1 MKVLLLTSEF
11 LPVNGGVATYAREI
25 ALSAARLGASVTVCA
40 PDYGVAA
47 HAEDRRLPY
56 EIRRFSGGLHS
67 RRELPAKVALV
78 RRLVAEHDY
87 DVVHAADWP
96 FFIPLALSRKRVR
109 GRMVVTVHGTEIN
122 ETQTP
127 EKRLAIWLAGVFGP
141 RTEVTAN
148 SAYTHMLF
156 RDRFNVPAEQ
166 VRTVHLGVSD
176 FWFGPR
182 ARRAD
187 TRAEL
192 GLRPGGATMVTV
204 ARLTRRKGHL
214 TTVAA
219 LAALPP
225 AIRGKITWL
234 VIGPEGE
241 ADYVEELKAAVAASG
256 CDIRLMGALPSQ
268 QIRDIYGACDFF
280 CLSGNWDPS
289 GRVEGFGL
297 VFLEAAAGGLPSVA
311 TDVGGVA
318 DAGTAQPDRPSGRA
332 ARGIAERGD
341 CRDGQR
347 PGQAHV
353 ARQAGGHARALNEL
367 GTVRRR
373 HVLSRLAALAVCA
386 GGERRGLCRIR
397 RRRAQR
403 AVASAI
409 VVKSAV
415 IAGLLLALGCGG
427 GAG

>member
-187 TRAEL
+187 TRVEL

-318 DAGTAQPDRPSGRA
+318 DAVLHNQTGLLVEPHVELLSAAIAEMVNDPVKRMSLGKRA
-332 ARGIAERGD
+332 ATRARSMSWER
-341 CRDGQR
+341 C
-347 PGQAHV
+347 A
-353 ARQAGGHARALNEL
+353 AGTYYL
-367 GTVRRR
+367 G
-373 HVLSRLAALAVCA
+373 LP
-386 GGERRGLCRIR
+386 
-397 RRRAQR
+397 RAQY
-403 AVASAI
+403 AQEESDAAAAASGE
-409 VVKSAV
+409 SGLT
-415 IAGLLLALGCGG
+415 GLLRQQLS
-427 GAG
+427 